1 MKTIQLF
8 LLSSFLLITF
18 FTNAQIGIGTNTPN
32 VSAKLDVTS
41 TTKGFLPPRMDST
54 ARNAITSPAAGLT
67 IYNTSINAFECFNG
81 TSWYSAVH
89 YVGENYGGGIVFY
102 TYDNGQHGLIAATVD
117 QNFGTQWYNSI
128 NKVTGTTGDG
138 LGVGA
143 MNTPLI
149 IASQIGDVILPT
161 PPSAFAARVCADY
174 SVVSNGV
181 NYGDWYL
188 PSKYELNLLY
198 LQKTLVGGF
207 ATNDV
212 YFSSTEVDN
221 TNVWVQSFLD
231 GTVTSG
237 LKSISTGYVRAIR
250 AF

>member
-1 MKTIQLF
+1 MKTINLF
-8 LLSSFLLITF
+8 LLSSFLLLSF

-32 VSAKLDVTS
+32 ASAKLDVASTS
-41 TTKGFLPPRMDST
+41 KGFLPPRMDST
-54 ARNAITSPAAGLT
+54 ARNTIASPAAGLT
-67 IYNTSINAFECFNG
+67 IYNTSSKAFECFNG
-81 TSWYSAVH
+81 TGWYSTVH
-89 YVGENYGGGIVFY
+89 FVGENYGGGIVFY

-117 QNFGTQWYNSI
+117 QNFGTQWYNSV
-128 NKVTGTTGDG
+128 NKLTGTTGDG

-149 IASQIGDVILPT
+149 ISAQLADN
-161 PPSAFAARVCADY
+161 PPNTFAARVCANY
-174 SVVSNGV
+174 SVISNGV
-181 NYGDWYL
+181 NFGDWYL